1 MPGTLEARRQAR
13 CDGRHTTVG
22 SPCSEI
28 PQLERDFA
36 LPRKAGKGRSR
47 HGAPSPVPS
56 SRCQTARFAA
66 CAAQHSSFR
75 RRMSASRVLALPFL
89 FCPFARRRYSA
100 RLTDAAAGLS
110 PSPWRQRPARPLM
123 RGGWSA
129 DRRTLSFC
137 RACEARR
144 PRFRGADL
152 SRCDRD
158 PSRRSTVAI
167 FGRGPMVPPPA
178 VGHRRRQRCVGAKPR
193 RPGGR
198 DPGPPGAAVS
208 RRRRGTPLPA
218 PPSGSFPETPLRSE
232 DGNLYSIASRRS
244 Q

>member
-36 LPRKAGKGRSR
+36 LP
-47 HGAPSPVPS
+47 APAAVQRPAEARRAPPVPS

-66 CAAQHSSFR
+66 STAQHLSFR
-75 RRMSASRVLALPFL
+75 RRVSASRVLALPFL
-89 FCPFARRRYSA
+89 FCPFACRRYSA

-110 PSPWRQRPARPLM
+110 PSPWRQRQVRPLM

-144 PRFRGADL
+144 PRLRGADL

-167 FGRGPMVPPPA
+167 FGRGPMLPSPA
-178 VGHRRRQRCVGAKPR
+178 VGHRSRQRCVRAKP
-193 RPGGR
+193 
-198 DPGPPGAAVS
+198 
-208 RRRRGTPLPA
+208 
-218 PPSGSFPETPLRSE
+218 
-232 DGNLYSIASRRS
+232 
-244 Q
+244 